1 MAGLALVGVGKWGA
15 NFLRTL
21 ALSEL
26 DDLVVIVSSKSQEQL
41 AFIAKSS
48 ATVLPNLALLKNHA
62 HEIDGIVVATPPD
75 VRPAIV
81 EQCLLLGIPVLAEK
95 PLAPDENASAGLLS
109 LAKSLNVLL
118 LEDFIHLYSWPY
130 LKLLEQIDDSR
141 PITIESSGAG
151 NGPFRDYSPIAD
163 YGSHDVAM
171 ALQLFSRLPI
181 HTSLEIWDVE
191 GPLAFTAKIKL
202 DFAELGQADIIVSNV
217 SKVKVRTFRVSQNN
231 DSWIYDDT
239 CQDKLVRNNVPQ
251 DSALQD
257 YSSMQLV
264 LDQFCGRRV
273 FYESDNQLWL
283 SGAVAQVLQD
293 LEEKCRILLGSPKVN
308 LPPINGKVT

>member
-21 ALSEL
+21 ALSEF

-41 AFIAKSS
+41 GSIAKSS
-48 ATVLPNLALLKNHA
+48 ATVLPNLSLLENHV
-62 HEIDGIVVATPPD
+62 HEIDGIVVATPPG

-81 EQCLLLGIPVLAEK
+81 EQCLRLGIPVLAEK
-95 PLAPDENASAGLLS
+95 PLASDEKASAGLLS
-109 LAKSLNVLL
+109 LAKALNVQL

-130 LKLLEQIDDSR
+130 LKLLDQITDDR

-151 NGPFRDYSPIAD
+151 HGPFRDYSPIAD
-163 YGSHDVAM
+163 YGPHDVAM
-171 ALQLFSRLPI
+171 ALQLFSTLPT
-181 HTSLEIWDVE
+181 HTTLEIRDVE

-202 DFAELGQADIIVSNV
+202 DFAELGQANITLSNV
-217 SKVKVRTFRVSQNN
+217 SKEKVRTFRVAQNN
-231 DSWIYDDT
+231 DTWLYDDT

-251 DSALQD
+251 TSSLQD

-273 FYESDNQLWL
+273 LYESESQLWL
-283 SGAVAQVLQD
+283 SGAVAEVLQD
-293 LEEKCRILLGSPKVN
+293 LEEKCRVLLASAQLSKQ
-308 LPPINGKVT
+308 